1 MESIFKQEC
10 CVTEL
15 HKVYLNLLF
24 SFISK
29 YIAFSQLT
37 TLLLKSNETGALR
50 HVARERPLLPRA
62 PGGSL
67 HIQTGLS

>member
-50 HVARERPLLPRA
+50 HVA
-62 PGGSL
+62 
-67 HIQTGLS
+67 